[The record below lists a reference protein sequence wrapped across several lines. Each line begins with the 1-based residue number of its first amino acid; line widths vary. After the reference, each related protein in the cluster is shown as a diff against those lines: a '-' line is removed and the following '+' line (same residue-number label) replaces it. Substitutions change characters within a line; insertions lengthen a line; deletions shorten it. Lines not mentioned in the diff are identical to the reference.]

1 MNLHYARPNSCI
13 ADSGS
18 PFVMLENE
26 NPVLVG
32 IASWGYGCP
41 KGRPKGIYTNVSNY
55 IRLVIFLYTILLND
69 NFSWLTNKA
78 IEMKASMISARV
90 KRLVQLKSTTPNAK
104 DIPSIRRE
112 HRRRQKMLK
121 KRKKTNQMLRQA
133 KLTERFTLKMASKGI
148 QESFIC
154 LFIISYN

>member
-1 MNLHYARPNSCI
+1 MGL
-13 ADSGS
+13 
-18 PFVMLENE
+18 
-26 NPVLVG
+26 
-32 IASWGYGCP
+32 
-41 KGRPKGIYTNVSNY
+41 
-55 IRLVIFLYTILLND
+55 
-69 NFSWLTNKA
+69 SWLTNKA

-133 KLTERFTLKMASKGI
+133 RLTERYTLKMASKGI
-148 QESFIC
+148 QDSFIIVPIVIR
-154 LFIISYN
+154 LLVEL

>member
-1 MNLHYARPNSCI
+1 
-13 ADSGS
+13 
-18 PFVMLENE
+18 
-26 NPVLVG
+26 
-32 IASWGYGCP
+32 
-41 KGRPKGIYTNVSNY
+41 
-55 IRLVIFLYTILLND
+55 
-69 NFSWLTNKA
+69 
-78 IEMKASMISARV
+78 MISARV

-148 QESFIC
+148 QESFIL
-154 LFIISYN
+154 LFIIIYTSRICSRNFRKVAERDLKKFLKTQIKKKKRTPDFLSPNEIQKLQTINRRKQGTCSIENSDSDI

>member
-1 MNLHYARPNSCI
+1 
-13 ADSGS
+13 
-18 PFVMLENE
+18 
-26 NPVLVG
+26 
-32 IASWGYGCP
+32 
-41 KGRPKGIYTNVSNY
+41 
-55 IRLVIFLYTILLND
+55 
-69 NFSWLTNKA
+69 
-78 IEMKASMISARV
+78 MKASMISARV

-148 QESFIC
+148 QESFIRLLITIHTKLSYQRYQSPIYSIRNLEKVAERDLKKFLKTQIKKKKRTPDFLSPNEIQKLQTINRRKQGIC
-154 LFIISYN
+154 SIENSYLRRSLRISSI

>member
-1 MNLHYARPNSCI
+1 
-13 ADSGS
+13 
-18 PFVMLENE
+18 MLLIIGVNHRILTSLAPSTHWDFSISIVKLNVKMAPEM
-26 NPVLVG
+26 VG
-32 IASWGYGCP
+32 FFNWLP
-41 KGRPKGIYTNVSNY
+41 
-55 IRLVIFLYTILLND
+55 LFLNIIILND
-69 NFSWLTNKA
+69 YFSWLTNKA

-148 QESFIC
+148 QESFIR
-154 LFIISYN
+154 LFIIIYVYQK

>member
-1 MNLHYARPNSCI
+1 MNDY
-13 ADSGS
+13 
-18 PFVMLENE
+18 
-26 NPVLVG
+26 
-32 IASWGYGCP
+32 
-41 KGRPKGIYTNVSNY
+41 
-55 IRLVIFLYTILLND
+55 
-69 NFSWLTNKA
+69 FSWLTNKA

-148 QESFIC
+148 QESFIR
-154 LFIISYN
+154 LFIIIYVYQKYTNRRQRDI